1 MKKQQMSKEEK
12 KQNKEHKL
20 IEKFVKKRDKLK
32 QKYMTKK
39 VLKKKF
45 KNAQNFTNTDFVNED
60 GIIKLRDGSYAR
72 VFSVDAIDLSLTSN
86 TQKNNFFHQLKYL
99 YQLKDLNLRIY
110 KLDDKIDLNANKDYY
125 TKLME
130 EYSNDEEKVKFLKE
144 RYDRLELLEEQNL
157 TTTSRYY
164 FVLVSDNDK
173 ALEHIAE
180 EVKMHCY
187 NMTPRLNVQTITN
200 KLEVYQFLVN
210 LYLSTASIEQL
221 MWSDLIELIS
231 PFFFQEN
238 MSYIKADEEEI
249 QVVTIKKIPPFI
261 DELFFEEL
269 FNVPDTRSCI
279 HVKDT
284 IPTDE
289 LVRRLDSN
297 YEFLISERSTTR
309 KLSDATQMDTERENF
324 QALMTQIK
332 NGDEKIKE
340 VDFIIIVNGNKKQR
354 EEKIKELK
362 KIADVFHIKLDAPRM
377 RQLEGWQAFD
387 ITKNSFEDYHN
398 YLPSLTLAASFPLT
412 ITHFNDETGYMIGL
426 DIHTALPTIFDLFH
440 KDATRPSSNLAIIA
454 STGGGKSFT
463 LKKMIINEINRGNKC
478 FLFDA
483 EGEYE
488 KLVRKN
494 KGEYIDMYSAS
505 GGIINPLQVRFLPS
519 DKEEKEDND
528 VDTINYEDCPLAKH
542 LGSLETFIKCAF
554 EEIKESEVVVMLDM
568 IEKLYKRFGITKN
581 TKISSL
587 EKLENTDYPIF
598 SDLIDFLPDYRNMI
612 TNPEQLKIVDKLE
625 ILLDRFKVGTD
636 AMLFNGYTS
645 VNLESNLIAF
655 NVKDLLYSKNKRII
669 TTQLVNLLTY
679 LNNIIVRNK
688 IINDKTKDKK
698 QIKNIAV
705 VVDEFHLYLK
715 NTDSEVLLTFEQ
727 IARRIR
733 KYHGA
738 FIPATQSIHDFLGDD
753 DSVRSATAI
762 FNNCQYQLVG
772 MLKEDDL
779 TTYLKLFYQN
789 PLTDTQKEFLM
800 QAEMGEFLL
809 TISSKNRIRVK
820 IMATPIEVD
829 LMGEEL
835 KI

>member
-1 MKKQQMSKEEK
+1 MKIVNKKE
-12 KQNKEHKL
+12 N
-20 IEKFVKKRDKLK
+20 
-32 QKYMTKK
+32 
-39 VLKKKF
+39 
-45 KNAQNFTNTDFVNED
+45 KNAKEQEIIKSFIRKKEKNQQQYLTKRVVKNKYRNSQTFTNVDNVLDN
-60 GIIKLRDGSYAR
+60 GIIKLKSNGFATVY
-72 VFSVDAIDLSLTSN
+72 SVDAIDLSLTSN
-86 TQKNNFFHQLKYL
+86 IQKSNFFNQLKFL
-99 YQLKDLNLRIY
+99 YQLKELNLRIY
-110 KLDDKIDLNANKDYY
+110 KLDDMIDLNANKDYY
-125 TKLME
+125 NKLIE
-130 EYSNDEEKVKFLKE
+130 EFNDDLDKVEFLKE
-144 RYDRLELLEEQNL
+144 RCERLDILERERL

-164 FVLVSDNDK
+164 FVIINDNDK
-173 ALEHIAE
+173 ALEHISE
-180 EVKMHCY
+180 EIEIQCY
-187 NMTPRLNVQTITN
+187 NMTPRLNIQKITN
-200 KLEVYQFLVN
+200 KLEIYQFLIN
-210 LYLSTASIEQL
+210 LYLTNANIEQIL
-221 MWSDLIELIS
+221 WSDLVELVT
-231 PFFFQEN
+231 PFFVREN
-238 MSYIKADEEEI
+238 ISYLRHDDDEVQI
-249 QVVTIKKIPPFI
+249 ITIKKIPPFV

-269 FNVPDTRSCI
+269 FNVPDTRCCI

-289 LVRRLDSN
+289 LIRRLDSN
-297 YEFLISERSTTR
+297 YEFLLSERSTTR

-340 VDFIIIVNGNKKQR
+340 VDFIIVIVGNKRQR
-354 EEKIKELK
+354 EDKIKELK
-362 KIADVFHIKLDAPRM
+362 KIADIYQIKLDVPRM
-377 RQLEGWQAFD
+377 RQLEGWQSFD
-387 ITKNSFEDYHN
+387 ITKDSFNDYHN
-398 YLPSLTLAASFPLT
+398 YLPSLTLSSSFPLT
-412 ITHFNDETGYMIGL
+412 ITNFNDSTGYVLGS
-426 DIHTALPTIFDLFH
+426 DIHTALPVIFDLFH
-440 KDATRPSSNLAIIA
+440 KDKTRPSSNLAIIA

-463 LKKMIINEINRGNKC
+463 LKKMIINEINRGNRAI
-478 FLFDA
+478 LFDA
-483 EGEYE
+483 EGEYQ
-488 KLVRKN
+488 KLVKKN
-494 KGEYIDMYSAS
+494 HGEYIDLYSAS

-519 DKEEKEDND
+519 DQEEKEDS
-528 VDTINYEDCPLAKH
+528 TIDKINFEDCPLAKH

-568 IEKLYKRFGITKN
+568 IEKLYKRFGITQH

-598 SDLIDFLPDYRNMI
+598 SDLIDFLPDYKTMI

-645 VNLESNLIAF
+645 VNLDSDLIAF

-679 LNNIIVRNK
+679 LNNIIVSNK
-688 IINDKTKDKK
+688 IVNDKNMNKTKL
-698 QIKNIAV
+698 KNILV

-715 NTDSEVLLTFEQ
+715 NTDSEVILTFEQ

-733 KYHGA
+733 KYHGS

-772 MLKEDDL
+772 MLNEDDL

-809 TISSKNRIRVK
+809 TINRKKRIRIKVL
-820 IMATPIEVD
+820 ATPIEVEW
-829 LMGEEL
+829 MGEES
-835 KI
+835 KV

>member
-1 MKKQQMSKEEK
+1 MKKQQLSKEEK
-12 KQNKEHKL
+12 KKLKEHKL

-39 VLKKKF
+39 VLKNKF

-125 TKLME
+125 TRLME

-173 ALEHIAE
+173 ALEHISE

-249 QVVTIKKIPPFI
+249 QVVTIKRIPPFI

-279 HVKDT
+279 HIKDT

-340 VDFIIIVNGNKKQR
+340 VDFIIIVNGSKKER

-377 RQLEGWQAFD
+377 RQLEGWQSFD

-412 ITHFNDETGYMIGL
+412 ITHFNDETGYMIGS
-426 DIHTALPTIFDLFH
+426 DIHTALPTIFDIFH

-528 VDTINYEDCPLAKH
+528 VDTINYEDCPLAK
-542 LGSLETFIKCAF
+542 
-554 EEIKESEVVVMLDM
+554 
-568 IEKLYKRFGITKN
+568 
-581 TKISSL
+581 
-587 EKLENTDYPIF
+587 
-598 SDLIDFLPDYRNMI
+598 
-612 TNPEQLKIVDKLE
+612 
-625 ILLDRFKVGTD
+625 
-636 AMLFNGYTS
+636 
-645 VNLESNLIAF
+645 NL
-655 NVKDLLYSKNKRII
+655 
-669 TTQLVNLLTY
+669 
-679 LNNIIVRNK
+679 
-688 IINDKTKDKK
+688 
-698 QIKNIAV
+698 
-705 VVDEFHLYLK
+705 
-715 NTDSEVLLTFEQ
+715 
-727 IARRIR
+727 
-733 KYHGA
+733 
-738 FIPATQSIHDFLGDD
+738 
-753 DSVRSATAI
+753 
-762 FNNCQYQLVG
+762 
-772 MLKEDDL
+772 
-779 TTYLKLFYQN
+779 
-789 PLTDTQKEFLM
+789 
-800 QAEMGEFLL
+800 
-809 TISSKNRIRVK
+809 
-820 IMATPIEVD
+820 
-829 LMGEEL
+829 
-835 KI
+835 